1 LNIDNRQLGLVLA
14 RARAINGLVML
25 VAPGLVA
32 RLIFGRDS
40 SRPVTRALLRLV
52 GVRDVVLGIGAITT
66 LKEHTMDAEWVGM
79 GAVADAVDGIVAL
92 VTPGLIPRARLVA
105 LVGGGAAAQGIYIAR
120 ALADERPRADEVIPI
135 TARSAS
141 TA

>member
-1 LNIDNRQLGLVLA
+1 LDLDPRQLGLVLA

-32 RLIFGRDS
+32 RLVFGRAANG
-40 SRPVTRALLRLV
+40 PALRAALRIV
-52 GVRDVVLGIGAITT
+52 GIRDVVLGVGAITT

-79 GAVADAVDGIVAL
+79 GAVADAVDGVVAL

-105 LVGGGAAAQGIYIAR
+105 LIGGGAAAQGLFVAR
-120 ALADERPRADEVIPI
+120 TLADER
-135 TARSAS
+135 TAGAS
-141 TA
+141 EIDS